1 MKIYDFDA
9 KFFDYARTWMALHP
23 GLREDE
29 VEQKYNEMM
38 LSWLNAPAQWLNG
51 VKPGEYFNRYTEPKD
66 LIKLLQEYM
75 KRDIGLPEPLYSRIV
90 AMGDVCAPYLVTIV
104 QNAHNSD
111 KLRGTALAMLGDMED
126 ALPRA
131 LCIDLICQS
140 ESEQDLGDLAADAL
154 EETDD
159 SVVEELMDRYD
170 GATGYGKMTILD
182 VCSKFPVNERA
193 YEAMVKSLM
202 TEHAMRGYYAGLLAD
217 YGDAR
222 AIEPLMKAQQLT
234 DLNYLDYIEVRNAIE
249 ALGGDPGEERVFNG
263 DPAYEALRNM

>member
-66 LIKLLQEYM
+66 LIKLLEEYM

-90 AMGDVCAPYLVTIV
+90 AMGDVCVPYLVTIV

-154 EETDD
+154 KETDD

-222 AIEPLMKAQQLT
+222 ALEPLMKAQQLT

>member
-154 EETDD
+154 KETDD